1 MTILAKQSLKSAAL
15 CALAAWA
22 MAPAGAEV
30 IEISPYGVIS
40 RQKGPGVTSPEGYLP
55 LKLGQTAQ
63 VTANKFGAIYAQA
76 GATAALSP
84 DLIEAIAYVESRHNP
99 QAVSAKGARG
109 LMQLMPGTAAAL
121 GVDAAD
127 PAANVRGGATYLR
140 SLLDR
145 YRGDLVLTLAAYN
158 AGPGAVARYG
168 GVPPFRETQGYIAAV
183 LERLAQNQEKQ
194 DQRP

>member
-1 MTILAKQSLKSAAL
+1 MTILAKQAQKGAAL
-15 CALAAWA
+15 CALAILAA
-22 MAPAGAEV
+22 ASAGAEM
-30 IEISPYGVIS
+30 IQISPSGTIS
-40 RQKGPGVTSPEGYLP
+40 RQAGPGVTSPEGFTPLELP
-55 LKLGQTAQ
+55 AAARA
-63 VTANKFGAIYAQA
+63 TANKFSAIYANA
-76 GATAALSP
+76 GARAALSP

-127 PAANVRGGATYLR
+127 PAANVAGGASYLR

-183 LERLAQNQEKQ
+183 LERLAQNQETQ
-194 DQRP
+194 DRRP